1 MNSLIPTNLYK
12 TEETVMNKPA
22 VSDGQLRFHRLEEIE
37 RNDQIS
43 GKTVERIKHFEF
55 FWLKTG
61 LGTLT
66 ADMKETP
73 VSEDSIYCLAPG
85 QYRKFRLH
93 GASEGYYLSLS
104 PEYVHLTES
113 QIDFSLLIEQY
124 KDERNLMT
132 VPADGEMEELI
143 IRIHRELG
151 RQTFMRTELLKGL
164 IKVFLLDLSRRIEDA
179 NSLNGN
185 TANEGD
191 LGFVRKF
198 MQLVKKDFATKKLV
212 ADYADELCIT
222 PNYLNYLVKK
232 QTGYPASHHIQQY
245 IIMEAKR
252 RAAYSGLRMKEIA
265 HALGFEDYAH
275 FSKFFKN
282 YSGIKFSSFKKGMLG
297 NNLGMI

>member
-1 MNSLIPTNLYK
+1 MNPIIPSNLYR
-12 TEETVMNKPA
+12 TEEAVMNKVA
-22 VSDGQLRFHRLEEIE
+22 SNGQLRVHILEGIE
-37 RNDQIS
+37 TNDQ
-43 GKTVERIKHFEF
+43 KNDETVERIKHFEF

-61 LGTLT
+61 SGILT
-66 ADMKETP
+66 VDMKETT
-73 VSEDSIYCLAPG
+73 VSENSIYCLAPG
-85 QYRKFRLH
+85 QYRKIQLQE
-93 GASEGYYLSLS
+93 ASRGYYLSLS
-104 PEYVHLTES
+104 PEYVHLLEG

-124 KDERNLMT
+124 KDEGNLLT
-132 VPADGEMEELI
+132 VHADGEMEELI
-143 IRIHRELG
+143 IRIRRELG
-151 RQTFMRTELLKGL
+151 GQTFMHTELLKGL

-179 NSLNGN
+179 NCHNSQ
-185 TANEGD
+185 TASEVD

-265 HALGFEDYAH
+265 DALGFEDYAH

-282 YSGIKFSSFKKGMLG
+282 YSGINFSSFKKGMLSG
-297 NNLGMI
+297 NLRAI